1 MFERKKLRP
10 VILVLAAA
18 LCVFQLLTSL
28 GVLLLN
34 PLVVRS
40 VHVGLILPL
49 IFLWRSPN
57 RALRKNPRPEA
68 LPVLLWDL
76 LLVAISAAACAYI
89 AWNEPMLAE
98 RMPQIDEVTP
108 LQIILGAGLVFCI
121 LEATRRLSGWALV
134 IYLVLHFLEVILD
147 SLFSVLAQGFLTG
160 VAGSYSGAL
169 EWLSPTVYLE
179 NTVWIDRVVEERLV
193 NQDPYSSYY
202 DYVTTEIHLRG
213 LWIVGV
219 YVLVGVALLGLTY
232 LLYRRR
238 RSESAGDVVAAPWL
252 RPVFRVVV
260 TLLAALPGGMALYEI
275 FWRSFQYSPYY
286 QALPMAVC
294 MCVAGLIGWYAAA
307 MLLAKSLRVFRG
319 SWKGTVAVMVCC
331 AAVCAAM
338 HTDVLGVAA
347 RVPNAEDVSRIEL
360 RVAGNSYTLDA
371 GKEDALIAQVVE
383 LHRAV
388 VQDLDYLREKEAE
401 LYNQAILQEDAERLG
416 ETTTWLWLKYTLANG
431 QHLMRSYELFLTR
444 ERMAQAGTYDYLLDA
459 LVNGEAMKAVRLHD
473 GDPDYTLTGGYVSTD
488 LGGSYDLGSRE
499 AEAIAAAVRRDAA
512 NGTWG
517 TYEWFDSSD
526 AHDYAINME
535 LTFEYQEQDS
545 SGTSYTS
552 TDWITIRVRPEMTE
566 TVDCLLRLG
575 LVTKADL
582 VTRAEL
588 YPEDYGYDA
597 VQGEGDGAVLAD
609 ENTSVAVVG

>member
-1 MFERKKLRP
+1 M
-10 VILVLAAA
+10 
-18 LCVFQLLTSL
+18 
-28 GVLLLN
+28 
-34 PLVVRS
+34 
-40 VHVGLILPL
+40 
-49 IFLWRSPN
+49 
-57 RALRKNPRPEA
+57 
-68 LPVLLWDL
+68 
-76 LLVAISAAACAYI
+76 
-89 AWNEPMLAE
+89 
-98 RMPQIDEVTP
+98 
-108 LQIILGAGLVFCI
+108 
-121 LEATRRLSGWALV
+121 
-134 IYLVLHFLEVILD
+134 
-147 SLFSVLAQGFLTG
+147 
-160 VAGSYSGAL
+160 
-169 EWLSPTVYLE
+169 
-179 NTVWIDRVVEERLV
+179 
-193 NQDPYSSYY
+193 
-202 DYVTTEIHLRG
+202 
-213 LWIVGV
+213 
-219 YVLVGVALLGLTY
+219 
-232 LLYRRR
+232 
-238 RSESAGDVVAAPWL
+238 VAAPWL

-319 SWKGTVAVMVCC
+319 SWKGAVAVMVCC

>member
-1 MFERKKLRP
+1 M
-10 VILVLAAA
+10 
-18 LCVFQLLTSL
+18 
-28 GVLLLN
+28 
-34 PLVVRS
+34 
-40 VHVGLILPL
+40 
-49 IFLWRSPN
+49 
-57 RALRKNPRPEA
+57 
-68 LPVLLWDL
+68 
-76 LLVAISAAACAYI
+76 
-89 AWNEPMLAE
+89 
-98 RMPQIDEVTP
+98 
-108 LQIILGAGLVFCI
+108 
-121 LEATRRLSGWALV
+121 
-134 IYLVLHFLEVILD
+134 
-147 SLFSVLAQGFLTG
+147 
-160 VAGSYSGAL
+160 
-169 EWLSPTVYLE
+169 
-179 NTVWIDRVVEERLV
+179 
-193 NQDPYSSYY
+193 
-202 DYVTTEIHLRG
+202 
-213 LWIVGV
+213 

-232 LLYRRR
+232 LLDRRR

-319 SWKGTVAVMVCC
+319 SWKGAVAVMVCC

-488 LGGSYDLGSRE
+488 RGGSYDLGSRE